1 MKVAVLFPGQ
11 GAQYV
16 GMGKELY
23 NHYTNTK
30 EIFDEA
36 ARLLD
41 WDVREVCFEDQN
53 AIINQTRYTQAALF
67 TTNYGIYEALKAEGI
82 KPSAVLGFSLGEYD
96 AIVASGVL
104 DFKEALKLV
113 DLRAQYMDECAG
125 KYPGGMSAVIGMS
138 TDKVIEICQE
148 VSCKLGSSVTVAND
162 NCEGQVTIAGTKEA
176 LESATAALK
185 EAGAKRV
192 LPLKV
197 SGAFHSPLME
207 EASKRLTKE
216 LEGLNFKEPMFP
228 IVSNVTARFIS
239 GGEVK
244 EYIPLQVIKGVRF
257 RESIM
262 HLVNEGYDTFIEVG
276 PKCTLSNLVKK
287 IASDVTLLNVED
299 VASLQAVVEKVGGKH
314 A

>member
-11 GAQYV
+11 GAQYA

-23 NHYTNTK
+23 HYYTKTK

-36 ARLLD
+36 QSLLE
-41 WDVREVCFEDQN
+41 WDVKEVCFEDQN
-53 AIINQTRYTQAALF
+53 ALINQTRYTQAALF
-67 TTNYGIYEALKAEGI
+67 TTNYGIYEALKAEGVV
-82 KPSAVLGFSLGEYD
+82 PSAVLGFSLGEYN

-104 DFKEALKLV
+104 SFKEALRLV
-113 DLRAQYMDECAG
+113 DLRAQYMEVCANR
-125 KYPGGMSAVIGMS
+125 YPGGMSAVIGMN
-138 TDKVIEICQE
+138 TDKIKEICQE
-148 VSCKLGSSVTVAND
+148 VSCKLGSHVTVAND

-176 LESATAALK
+176 LESASCALK

-197 SGAFHSPLME
+197 SGAFHSPLMQ
-207 EASKRLTKE
+207 EASEKLKEQLDGLT
-216 LEGLNFKEPMFP
+216 FKEPGIS
-228 IVSNVTARFIS
+228 IVSNVTAGFIN
-239 GGEVK
+239 GEEVR
-244 EYIPLQVIKGVRF
+244 ENIPLQIVNGVRF

-262 HLVNEGYDTFIEVG
+262 YLVEQGFDTFIEVG

-287 IASDVTLLNVED
+287 IAENVTVFNVED
-299 VASLQAVVEKVGGKH
+299 QASLQNVIEKVGGNR

>member
-1 MKVAVLFPGQ
+1 MKVAILFPGQ
-11 GAQYV
+11 GAQHV

-23 NHYTNTK
+23 DHYTSTK
-30 EIFDEA
+30 KIFDEA
-36 ARLLD
+36 TKLLD
-41 WDVREVCFEDQN
+41 WDVKEVCFEDKN

-67 TTNYGIYEALKAEGI
+67 TTNYGIYEALKEEGI
-82 KPSAVLGFSLGEYD
+82 TPSAVLGFSLGEYD

-104 DFKEALKLV
+104 DFKEALTLV
-113 DLRAQYMDECAG
+113 DLRAQYMNECAS

-138 TDKVIEICQE
+138 TDKVIEICQM

-197 SGAFHSPLME
+197 SGAFHSPLMR
-207 EASKRLTKE
+207 EASKRLTE
-216 LEGLNFKEPMFP
+216 RLEGLNFRDPVIP
-228 IVSNVTARFIS
+228 IISNVTAGFIS
-239 GGEVK
+239 GEEVR

-262 HLVNEGYDTFIEVG
+262 HLVAEGYDTFIEVG

-287 IASDVTLLNVED
+287 IASDVTVINVED
-299 VASLQAVVEKVGGKH
+299 MASLQAAIERVGGKR